1 MKEIS
6 LFDLEENFDEIMNQV
21 YEFDEKYLIRTPDG
35 AGVILTASQ
44 NDAIVDLEE
53 KGKIKPLDVNEI

>member
-21 YEFDEKYLIRTPDG
+21 YEHNEKYLIRTPDG
-35 AGVILTASQ
+35 AGVVLTSSKEG
-44 NDAIVDLEE
+44 AIDELEE
-53 KGKIKPLDVNEI
+53 KGRINELNLDNI